1 MRKLTEV
8 RYPSNILNV
17 KGISTSVKLIRSDR
31 IWNHSE
37 KFYEEIYRV
46 YPEYD
51 KWNQW
56 LKENGTA
63 LVRRMTG

>member
-17 KGISTSVKLIRSDR
+17 KGISTSVILVRSDR
-31 IWNHSE
+31 NMNHSE

-46 YPEYD
+46 YSEYD

-56 LKENGTA
+56 LKENGA
-63 LVRRMTG
+63 AIVRRMTG